1 MFGDLRYF
9 TLKHAD
15 CDWVSFAGK
24 VFNVT
29 RGTVK
34 KTNHML
40 NFFTPNQRPRFNFF
54 TPNQRPRFNLG
65 PLNINSVFLSFY
77 FYFFFLLGFY
87 LTIDFWL
94 NLYNSNI
101 SCSNLE
107 HIKFYQMYLFII
119 IIDSIIIIVGFY
131 IYYQNNITKNI
142 QNLLKKSMLI
152 VLTSIAILVG
162 SIIDYYLTGL
172 ILLDP
177 KITFFWILEVILY
190 KLDWKDIINIVING
204 KYLFRFLGGLA
215 ICFSLIIY
223 RENIKNFF
231 NIIYSP
237 IALIKIG
244 FYYCN
249 KRDNSYFCNLISNIN
264 KKYLGLK
271 KKTSEGLDKINPDDI
286 RKDLYSS
293 SHKGSLYK
301 FRGIKGYLS
310 RSILFYLIKKT
321 HWITGLFLFLNRTP
335 NLNINL
341 NEYTNYSVFWF
352 DKLSIL
358 DIMEFIFIIGTIS
371 KIFEILLDL
380 WVIPDKK
387 SSVFNPNYPIF
398 YLGLSRNQK
407 IYFHLGVFLSGLLAL
422 LGVLSKLIF
431 IYLILC
437 QINLI
442 SPYIMTYSIF
452 EFIAYILDNIFKFYE
467 SEVEVEQNPSS
478 SFKLFFSFAFLFI
491 ILPFIYVIKSE

>member
-1 MFGDLRYF
+1 M
-9 TLKHAD
+9 
-15 CDWVSFAGK
+15 
-24 VFNVT
+24 
-29 RGTVK
+29 
-34 KTNHML
+34 
-40 NFFTPNQRPRFNFF
+40 
-54 TPNQRPRFNLG
+54 
-65 PLNINSVFLSFY
+65 
-77 FYFFFLLGFY
+77 
-87 LTIDFWL
+87 
-94 NLYNSNI
+94 
-101 SCSNLE
+101 
-107 HIKFYQMYLFII
+107 
-119 IIDSIIIIVGFY
+119 
-131 IYYQNNITKNI
+131 
-142 QNLLKKSMLI
+142 
-152 VLTSIAILVG
+152 
-162 SIIDYYLTGL
+162 
-172 ILLDP
+172 
-177 KITFFWILEVILY
+177 
-190 KLDWKDIINIVING
+190 
-204 KYLFRFLGGLA
+204 
-215 ICFSLIIY
+215 
-223 RENIKNFF
+223 
-231 NIIYSP
+231 
-237 IALIKIG
+237 
-244 FYYCN
+244 
-249 KRDNSYFCNLISNIN
+249 
-264 KKYLGLK
+264 
-271 KKTSEGLDKINPDDI
+271 
-286 RKDLYSS
+286 
-293 SHKGSLYK
+293 
-301 FRGIKGYLS
+301 
-310 RSILFYLIKKT
+310 
-321 HWITGLFLFLNRTP
+321 FLFLNRTP